1 MDFLRNNLLTI
12 LILLPTLGAIVT
24 LFAKNR
30 DAVIR
35 FAMAYL
41 QAARCVGLAS
51 SKTFA
56 SPDQKAMAEWLRA
69 ETRGREEFIVEK
81 ADEAQRDAQIQANH
95 ADAAAKPRLQ
105 AELAGACASLRG

>member
-1 MDFLRNNLLTI
+1 MRILFGLT
-12 LILLPTLGAIVT
+12 TLAAFGAT
-24 LFAKNR
+24 AASAAPNHLS
-30 DAVIR
+30 D
-35 FAMAYL
+35 MAYV

-56 SPDQKAMAEWLRA
+56 SPDQKAMADWLRA

-95 ADAAAKPRLQ
+95 ADAAVKPRLQ